1 MLGSKLPLGQQISVS
16 KGMETLLA
24 AAKSWQLKR
33 LKMVKKFPK
42 NNFNFSFF
50 WGIFF
55 WMYQSI
61 LSMYAMFQGFF
72 VVREGSN
79 FFLNIVI

>member
-1 MLGSKLPLGQQISVS
+1 M
-16 KGMETLLA
+16 
-24 AAKSWQLKR
+24 AAKT
-33 LKMVKKFPK
+33 VENGEKFPK
-42 NNFNFSFF
+42 NNFNFSLFG
-50 WGIFF
+50 GIFF
-55 WMYQSI
+55 RMYQSI

>member
-1 MLGSKLPLGQQISVS
+1 M
-16 KGMETLLA
+16 
-24 AAKSWQLKR
+24 AAKT
-33 LKMVKKFPK
+33 VENGEKFPK
-42 NNFNFSFF
+42 NNFNFSLFL
-50 WGIFF
+50 GIFF
-55 WMYQSI
+55 RMYQSI

>member
-1 MLGSKLPLGQQISVS
+1 M
-16 KGMETLLA
+16 
-24 AAKSWQLKR
+24 AAKTVENGEKL
-33 LKMVKKFPK
+33 PK
-42 NNFNFSFF
+42 NNFNFSLFG
-50 WGIFF
+50 GIFF
-55 WMYQSI
+55 RMYQSI